1 MAYRQIPTGRLA
13 NLVGEQL
20 RESIFDGRYKP
31 GEKMPTEQQLTEM
44 FGVSRV
50 IVREAVRNLE
60 LAGLVEIRRGPKGGA
75 FVVPMRH
82 EAVSQMIKDLLR
94 LGKARVADIMEVRL
108 EMEPIVA
115 ALASLRR
122 TDEDMEELSR
132 AVKGM
137 PEAPGDEYVAWN
149 VDFHRL
155 LATCSHN
162 PIYEILIN
170 ILMDITEE
178 LILNI
183 KPADRVIH
191 DMTSHS
197 EICELVR
204 QGNSDGACIKMR
216 SHLEDV
222 VPVLREMEEKSSG
235 LLVH

>member
-108 EMEPIVA
+108 EIEPIVA

-155 LATCSHN
+155 LARCSHN
-162 PIYEILIN
+162 PIYEILVN

-222 VPVLREMEEKSSG
+222 VPVLRELEEKSSG